1 MELSYIYEEYEKALE
16 QSHFYDY
23 NDMILL
29 VLKKMK
35 TEKSFLLDLQEQY
48 QYILVDE
55 FQDTNM
61 SQYDLLTTL
70 ASYDD
75 TPNLFVVGDTKQAIY
90 RFQGASNYN
99 FINFKERFSTAVQ
112 VDLVN
117 NYRSTQSILDS
128 AFSLINQD
136 KELKSNQEKGKK
148 IQVIKNINQKL
159 EAFFVAKK
167 IQELNT
173 DLNNIAVLYRSHKD
187 SKELVDILQKLN
199 IPFNIKDK
207 NSIFNDIDI
216 EKFIILLN
224 TIANYG
230 NDTYLAKAMH
240 LDFLN
245 LNELDIYKI
254 INKFSTNKSI
264 INLYDTDYTDLN
276 LKDIDAVDTLFK
288 NLKS

>member
-1 MELSYIYEEYEKALE
+1 
-16 QSHFYDY
+16 
-23 NDMILL
+23 MILL

-35 TEKSFLLDLQEQY
+35 TEESFLLDLQEQY

-61 SQYDLLTTL
+61 SQYEVLTTL

-75 TPNLFVVGDTKQAIY
+75 MPNLFVVGDTKQAIY
-90 RFQGASNYN
+90 RFQGASNFN
-99 FINFKERFSTAVQ
+99 FINFKEKYSTAVQ

-136 KELKSNQEKGKK
+136 KELKSNQDQGKK
-148 IQVIKNINQKL
+148 IQVIQNINQKL

-167 IQELNT
+167 IQELDT

-187 SKELVDILQKLN
+187 NKELVDVLQKLN
-199 IPFNIKDK
+199 IPFNVKDK

-224 TIANYG
+224 TIADYG
-230 NDTYLAKAMH
+230 NDEYLAKAMH

-254 INKFSTNKSI
+254 LNKFSTSYEIK
-264 INLYDTDYTDLN
+264 NLYDLDYSELN
-276 LKDIDAVDTLFK
+276 LKNKNAIDEFFE
-288 NLKS
+288 NLNK